1 MIDDRKRGADVI
13 QAMRRGAG
21 RVGRIVV
28 LAVFASGC
36 GPVVPGGGG
45 SDNGGNGNGGGG
57 GNGSARPVVSLS
69 ASSVTPQAG
78 EEVELTCRVTNGAD
92 VDTYSFQPAL
102 GRLVVD
108 GDSGRAT
115 FIVDAVDVGVS
126 LSFTCA
132 ARNENGISSN
142 SNAVTITATQAPE

>member
-1 MIDDRKRGADVI
+1 MIADRKREYDVLH
-13 QAMRRGAG
+13 AKRRGS
-21 RVGRIVV
+21 RRIVALVV
-28 LAVFASGC
+28 LATGC

-45 SDNGGNGNGGGG
+45 SDNGGNGNGGGNG
-57 GNGSARPVVSLS
+57 GARPVVSLS
-69 ASSVTPQAG
+69 ASSVTPQVG
-78 EEVELTCRVTNGAD
+78 EEVELTCRVTNGAE
-92 VDTYSFQPAL
+92 VEIFSFQPSL

>member
-1 MIDDRKRGADVI
+1 MIAERKRGCDVLL
-13 QAMRRGAG
+13 ARPRGSRRI
-21 RVGRIVV
+21 GRIVALVV
-28 LAVFASGC
+28 LAAGC

-57 GNGSARPVVSLS
+57 DGGARPVVSLS
-69 ASSVTPQAG
+69 ASSVTPQVG
-78 EEVELTCRVTNGAD
+78 EEVELSCRVTNGAD
-92 VDTYSFQPAL
+92 VETFSFQPSL

-108 GDSGRAT
+108 GDAGRAT

-132 ARNENGISSN
+132 GRNENGLGAN

>member
-1 MIDDRKRGADVI
+1 MIADRKRGCDVLH
-13 QAMRRGAG
+13 AKRRGS
-21 RVGRIVV
+21 RRIGRIATLVV
-28 LAVFASGC
+28 LATGC

-45 SDNGGNGNGGGG
+45 SDNGGHGNGGGG
-57 GNGSARPVVSLS
+57 NGGARPVVTLS
-69 ASSVTPQAG
+69 ASSVTPQVG

-92 VDTYSFQPAL
+92 VETFSFQPSL

-108 GDSGRAT
+108 GGAGRAT

-132 ARNENGISSN
+132 ARNESGLGAN
-142 SNAVTITATQAPE
+142 SNTVTITATQAPE